1 MLSRFISFASSTAK
15 IIMWVLYYIILF
27 IPRLMII
34 YFFNSLI
41 LIVLLPSK
49 IFEVIQELF
58 KKIRICF
65 YNRKK
70 LPRLNPIDYIY
81 YKRNSRRF
89 INIFSALIDK
99 YEKEAQEEYFI
110 LSDSCKKDM
119 VSLMKS
125 RLSIA
130 RVEVASWKDFDTDYI
145 KIAHAHLSIVSFDL
159 LSSGKFH
166 LSYGCLSPFGPAR
179 NLKRIHSRAVR
190 WALENNYITQE
201 DVEEDSRALAQ
212 AISNVG

>member
-1 MLSRFISFASSTAK
+1 MK
-15 IIMWVLYYIILF
+15 K
-27 IPRLMII
+27 
-34 YFFNSLI
+34 
-41 LIVLLPSK
+41 LL
-49 IFEVIQELF
+49 
-58 KKIRICF
+58 KKIRIYRC
-65 YNRKK
+65 NRKD
-70 LPRLNPIDYIY
+70 LPRLNPVDYIL

-89 INIFSALIDK
+89 INIFSDLIDK

-110 LSDSCKKDM
+110 FSDSCKKDM

-125 RLSIA
+125 RISVA
-130 RVEVASWKDFDTDYI
+130 RIEVSSWKDFDTDYI
-145 KIAHAHLSIVSFDL
+145 KMAHAHLSIVSFDL
-159 LSSGKFH
+159 LASGEFH